1 MTQDEKEIENL
12 RKDIDE
18 IDDQIVDLLNKRG
31 NVVIKIGSIKKTLNI
46 NVTQPHREKEVIDRI
61 TKKRTVFKKSSIEA
75 IWKEVISASKV
86 IQDIISKIG
95 YLGPIGTFTH
105 QAALEFFP
113 KAGSEFI
120 PNKDLIEIFDNVEKG
135 KIEYGVVPIE
145 NTLQGTVRE
154 TLDLLIDRNLFIY
167 GEIEFRIVQNLI
179 SLKGADI
186 NDIQN
191 IFSHPQAFSQTRS
204 WIKANLPNAN
214 LMDVS
219 STAEAIRRVRKLN
232 DPTYAAIG
240 TEFASNIYGLD
251 VVNSMIE
258 DDTTN
263 HTRFLVISKNE
274 NLLKKGKIKTTIVF
288 VTKHEPGALYW
299 VLKIF
304 SEANINL
311 SKIESRPFKK
321 VRWEYIFFVDFEG
334 DKDNENVKEALQIIE
349 TNVVWLKILGSY
361 PTN

>member
-1 MTQDEKEIENL
+1 
-12 RKDIDE
+12 
-18 IDDQIVDLLNKRG
+18 
-31 NVVIKIGSIKKTLNI
+31 
-46 NVTQPHREKEVIDRI
+46 
-61 TKKRTVFKKSSIEA
+61 
-75 IWKEVISASKV
+75 
-86 IQDIISKIG
+86 
-95 YLGPIGTFTH
+95 
-105 QAALEFFP
+105 
-113 KAGSEFI
+113 
-120 PNKDLIEIFDNVEKG
+120 
-135 KIEYGVVPIE
+135 
-145 NTLQGTVRE
+145 
-154 TLDLLIDRNLFIY
+154 
-167 GEIEFRIVQNLI
+167 
-179 SLKGADI
+179 
-186 NDIQN
+186 
-191 IFSHPQAFSQTRS
+191 
-204 WIKANLPNAN
+204 
-214 LMDVS
+214 MDVS

-251 VVNSMIE
+251 VANSMIE